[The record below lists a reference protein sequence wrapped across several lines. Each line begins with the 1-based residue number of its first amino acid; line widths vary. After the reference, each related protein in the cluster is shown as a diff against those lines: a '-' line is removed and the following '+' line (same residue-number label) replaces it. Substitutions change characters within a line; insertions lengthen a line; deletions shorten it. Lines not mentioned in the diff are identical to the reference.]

1 VTETAGLLSQEEL
14 TGDYE
19 IDPGHSRL
27 GFVARHAMVT
37 KVRGSFE
44 KFQGRAH
51 LDFADPRKSSAELTV
66 DVASIDTGNVER
78 DGHLRTNDFFD
89 APNYPQL
96 TFRSTSVEPLGENHH
111 RMVGD
116 LTLKGRTRPVTIDWE
131 YLGAAKDPFGN
142 LRVGFSGRSTINR
155 KEWGVEWNA
164 PLETGGMLVSDKV
177 QLELDVSA
185 VKVGPTGS
193 SHQD

>member
-78 DGHLRTNDFFD
+78 D
-89 APNYPQL
+89 
-96 TFRSTSVEPLGENHH
+96 E
-111 RMVGD
+111 
-116 LTLKGRTRPVTIDWE
+116 I
-131 YLGAAKDPFGN
+131 
-142 LRVGFSGRSTINR
+142 
-155 KEWGVEWNA
+155 
-164 PLETGGMLVSDKV
+164 